1 VKAIHRNSKGEL
13 RILEVTLT
21 PMLNEGKEALF
32 VYLND
37 ITSEMKA
44 KDLQENNQYKDRL
57 LKFVS
62 HEFRTPLNCSIISLD
77 FLKPLVSKDLYL
89 NYLAPAL
96 NSSKMLLSLCNDI
109 LDFSQIQARK
119 LKISI
124 FPCNLR
130 SILNEVVDMM
140 EMQATTANI
149 GLNLDWDQ
157 NIPKTFFTDGN
168 RLKQIVLNLISN
180 ALKFT
185 TKGSIT
191 LKASYVNQLVCK
203 IEVIDTGVGISEEN
217 LNQLFQEFGK
227 IQENI
232 NLNPQGV
239 GLGLVI
245 SKLLSQELGPDAT
258 GLQVKSEPGVG
269 TTFHFLLASK
279 VDSDPATVEGTD
291 LDLSDDQGPF
301 ALMPKDKEK
310 ERKIHL
316 VDKKNKKNK
325 QQKPPTPNSNKSS
338 QFRARTAGPRNIG
351 SAQVDPF
358 TFNFVHLYSKSTFS
372 HMTTYVSHVS
382 PFPGMRGPNAR
393 RSRKFGSNMMS
404 RAQRCMSS
412 NTLDFAETDTY
423 LPQIADIVLRL
434 NQSCNC
440 PKILIVDD
448 NAFNLSAMKMMLKSF
463 GIDSEGTLDGEL
475 AIQAVL
481 DHEGHHSQTP
491 QCRNFSL
498 IFMDVEMPR
507 MGGFETSKA
516 LRKMMLNKEISYIP
530 IIGVTGHN
538 PQDKRVECLLSGMN
552 DLVAK
557 PVSPPMIQDL
567 LSRWVVV

>member
-21 PMLNEGKEALF
+21 PMQNDGKEALF

-77 FLKPLVSKDLYL
+77 LLKPLISSDLYV

-96 NSSKMLLSLCNDI
+96 NSNKLLLSLCNDI

-119 LKISI
+119 LKIAI

-130 SILNEVVDMM
+130 GILSEVIDMM
-140 EMQATTANI
+140 EMQASTANI
-149 GLNLDWDQ
+149 RLSLDWD
-157 NIPKTFFTDGN
+157 NSIPKTFFTDGN

-191 LKASYVNQLVCK
+191 LKASFVNQLVCK
-203 IEVIDTGVGISEEN
+203 IEVIDTGVGISEDN

-245 SKLLSQELGPDAT
+245 SKLLSQELGPDNI

-279 VDSDPATVEGTD
+279 VETSDPGTFEGTD

-316 VDKKNKKNK
+316 VDKKKKSSN
-325 QQKPPTPNSNKSS
+325 KPPTPNSNKSS
-338 QFRARTAGPRNIG
+338 QFRARTAGPRNLGAANI
-351 SAQVDPF
+351 DPF

-372 HMTTYVSHVS
+372 HMTTYVSSIS
-382 PFPGMRGPNAR
+382 PFPGMRGPNTR
-393 RSRKFGSNMMS
+393 RNRKHGSNLITKH
-404 RAQRCMSS
+404 QRCMSS
-412 NTLDFAETDTY
+412 NTLEFYEHDSY
-423 LPQIADIVLRL
+423 LPKIADIVIRL
-434 NQSCNC
+434 NQICTC

-448 NAFNLSAMKMMLKSF
+448 NAYNLNVMKMMLKSF
-463 GIDSEGTLDGEL
+463 GIESEGVLDGEL

-481 DHEGHHSQTP
+481 DNEGHHP
-491 QCRNFSL
+491 QSLQCKNFSL

-516 LRKMMLNKEISYIP
+516 LRKMMLTKEISYIP

-538 PQDKRVECLLSGMN
+538 PQEKRVECLLSGMN

-567 LSRWVVV
+567 LSRWVVL